1 MSFAIKHAPKS
12 LREFG
17 DQETAVKK
25 AVDFIKNFKRMKR
38 KALLFYGPPGTGKTC
53 LAKILAREFGL
64 ELVELN
70 ASDKRDAAQIRRIL
84 GNAILQRS
92 LSHRGK
98 LILIDEVDGIHGIE
112 DRGGVGEIIK
122 LIQETPYPII
132 LTANNP
138 YDPKLR
144 SLREYVEL
152 VEFKK
157 IGKRDL
163 RKILLRIC
171 RLENIEIDEKA
182 LDLIIEFANGD
193 ARSAI
198 NDLELASFGRKL
210 IKEEDLLLNYRDR
223 EKNIFEALGM
233 IFKGKGIRRALLAL
247 ENLDREISEVILWI
261 AENIPREYEKPEEI
275 ALAYDYL
282 SKADLFLAR
291 AVRTQYYR
299 LEVYA
304 NILVTAG
311 VNLAKKEEYKKF
323 TAYRSPEKIARMW
336 ETTQFRRTLRSISDK
351 ISEKC
356 HTSSENSY
364 KYYGFMLKFIFKH
377 NKKWGNAIASYL
389 GLNDE
394 EIKFL
399 SY

>member
-299 LEVYA
+299 LEV
-304 NILVTAG
+304 
-311 VNLAKKEEYKKF
+311 
-323 TAYRSPEKIARMW
+323 
-336 ETTQFRRTLRSISDK
+336 
-351 ISEKC
+351 
-356 HTSSENSY
+356 
-364 KYYGFMLKFIFKH
+364 
-377 NKKWGNAIASYL
+377 
-389 GLNDE
+389 
-394 EIKFL
+394 
-399 SY
+399 